1 MLERSAVAMLEIL
14 QKGFETEPA
23 GDAGFDF
30 GELFGGEFFPARPDG
45 GLVAEAVEEELDFRE
60 GEAHF
65 SGETD
70 EEDAVESFRGI
81 AALAAGAM
89 RGSEEA
95 EFFVVADGRGVEAC
109 AMGELTDFH
118 VLIPFE
124 VETVYQPVN
133 VEDGS
138 VEILRCA
145 QDDEHMATVAICR
158 SALSPPLSK

>member
-1 MLERSAVAMLEIL
+1 
-14 QKGFETEPA
+14 
-23 GDAGFDF
+23 
-30 GELFGGEFFPARPDG
+30 
-45 GLVAEAVEEELDFRE
+45 
-60 GEAHF
+60 
-65 SGETD
+65 
-70 EEDAVESFRGI
+70 
-81 AALAAGAM
+81 M

-145 QDDEHMATVAICR
+145 QDDEHMATVAIVAQR
-158 SALSPPLSK
+158 TFAAAQQIAGPPQSQNGSKDPPLQRASAPEKGLT